1 MWPFKKKDNANKL
14 DIIEEPGLH
23 DGHCY
28 MAGSMRVTGD
38 VVFSG
43 TFRVD
48 GRIDGKVAVH
58 AGKKGSVILSKGSVV
73 NGPVQCSELVCDGSI
88 LGDVNVSGRLEL
100 RPHAVIRG
108 AVQYGSIH
116 IAEGARLEGRCVQ
129 HSNIAKN
136 THQSLGAK
144 PQAPTHSGFERAAQQ
159 MAGTTQAA
167 PMQTGAPRV
176 VAGTSLS
183 SSHAAPAEAN
193 FLKKAQ
199 NS

>member
-1 MWPFKKKDNANKL
+1 MWPFKKKEHTGSL
-14 DIIEEPGLH
+14 DIVEEPGLH

-43 TFRVD
+43 TFRID
-48 GRIDGKVAVH
+48 GRIDGKVGVH

-73 NGPVQCSELVCDGSI
+73 NGPVQCSNLVCDGAI

-100 RPHAVIRG
+100 RASAVIRG

-129 HSNIAKN
+129 HSTIAKN
-136 THQSLGAK
+136 SGPVAQKT
-144 PQAPTHSGFERAAQQ
+144 PTHGGFEKAAEQLS
-159 MAGTTQAA
+159 
-167 PMQTGAPRV
+167 QTPRV
-176 VAGTSLS
+176 VAGTSIAAQQPQQDTLS
-183 SSHAAPAEAN
+183 AVEAPAS

>member
-1 MWPFKKKDNANKL
+1 MWPFKKKENTGSL
-14 DIIEEPGLH
+14 DIVEEPGLH

-43 TFRVD
+43 TFRID
-48 GRIDGKVAVH
+48 GRIDGKVGVH

-73 NGPVQCSELVCDGSI
+73 NGPVQCSNLVCDGAI

-100 RPHAVIRG
+100 RANAVIRG
-108 AVQYGSIH
+108 SVQYGSIH

-129 HSNIAKN
+129 HSSIAKN
-136 THQSLGAK
+136 SGPVLQK
-144 PQAPTHSGFERAAQQ
+144 KAPTHGGFEKAAEQLSQQ
-159 MAGTTQAA
+159 T
-167 PMQTGAPRV
+167 PRV
-176 VAGTSLS
+176 VAGTSLNTQDTQQKV
-183 SSHAAPAEAN
+183 APTAEAPAS